1 MARPLKL
8 KYNGSDFDG
17 IKEMSDEE
25 IDTVADLI
33 LDEFADNSGIGY
45 LTVNGTGTSVGT
57 FIDTRRQDAE
67 GSHPVGTSVNSDTY
81 AFKQDYGSQSLS
93 PSARPLKLYDTSDIK
108 EMDDTEITANIIDRV
123 KTKLASFSI
132 GTYKLQPS
140 APTPGSW
147 TNVATIYNK
156 HQSHTNDQT
165 ILWRRTDEPT
175 STTVRPLKLHNTS
188 DIKEMDDEEIKELCN
203 HFRKEIVDSGVGKYQ
218 LSTSTPSGGTWVLA
232 GSGFSDTRH
241 QIGNVTYTGYSSQVY
256 SGGYVRYYSGII
268 HSGETPWHHF
278 AGSYAGAEGHMSGD
292 DVYTGTS
299 YSGYTSHYT
308 VGYVGNYTGYYSQG
322 YVGATILSSE
332 ETVSTLKLWLRTA

>member
-108 EMDDTEITANIIDRV
+108 EMSDAEITANIIDRV

-175 STTVRPLKLHNTS
+175 STTVRPLKLYDTS
-188 DIKEMDDEEIKELCN
+188 DIKEMSDAEIKELCN

-218 LSTSTPSGGTWVLA
+218 LSTSTPSGGTWVLMV
-232 GSGFSDTRH
+232 G
-241 QIGNVTYTGYSSQVY
+241 VC
-256 SGGYVRYYSGII
+256 
-268 HSGETPWHHF
+268 
-278 AGSYAGAEGHMSGD
+278 MS
-292 DVYTGTS
+292 
-299 YSGYTSHYT
+299 
-308 VGYVGNYTGYYSQG
+308 
-322 YVGATILSSE
+322 
-332 ETVSTLKLWLRTA
+332 LWRMMLIWF